1 MDTNPPDSQAQ
12 LDLNDILI
20 AEFQYIAQTAFQA
33 NEDRARVS
41 NFYFVTLAAAVAAII
56 GTKIEGTS
64 TVGVYLGFSIM
75 FAVLS
80 AVGLITLLQL
90 ARLRTAWTESARAMN
105 IIKQYYME
113 RFQELQPEKAFAWNM
128 NTIPPLNKQ
137 KSVAFLL
144 SLSIMIVDAA
154 TISAATIYLSLTLGA
169 LPMDQAWL
177 LIAFLTGAVYFIVQY
192 VWYMNW
198 LS

>member
-1 MDTNPPDSQAQ
+1 MDTDQTDHPAQ

-56 GTKIEGTS
+56 GTKIEGTF
-64 TVGVYLGFSIM
+64 TTGVYLGFSIM

-105 IIKQYYME
+105 IIKQYY
-113 RFQELQPEKAFAWNM
+113 LQQFPDAKLEKAFAWTM
-128 NTIPPLNKQ
+128 NTIPPVNKR

-144 SLSIMIVDAA
+144 AISIMIVDAA
-154 TISAATIYLSLTLGA
+154 TIAAATIYLSLTLGA
-169 LPMDQAWL
+169 SPMDQLWL
-177 LIAFLTGAVYFIVQY
+177 LIATLAGVIYFLVQY

-198 LS
+198 LT